1 MKGRSTFFVIIALA
15 VAAGLSLISYFGF
28 GPNHTLGVASI
39 RQGLDLQGGV
49 SIVYRAQNHTPTASE
64 MTAAIALIRGRL
76 DDKNYTEATVG
87 QQGADQIRV
96 DIPGVADAESAV
108 KELGATALLTFKNE
122 AGDTL
127 LTGADV
133 ADAQRQI
140 SNQQGSAGQYVVSLK
155 FNAAGATKFEQA
167 TTANVGKTMSI
178 FLDDKM
184 ISSPRVNSAISGGNA
199 VIEGSFDSASAEALA
214 RTIREGSLPFSLEV
228 LSVNN
233 VGAQLG
239 ANALSMGIL
248 AGLIG
253 TGLVLLFMLF
263 VYRVSG
269 LAADIALVIYVGI
282 VLILLS
288 LIRVTLTLPGIAG
301 IILSV
306 GMAVDANV
314 IIFERMR
321 DELSNGKNVR
331 AATLAGFKRAF
342 PPIFDSHVTTIIAAG
357 VLYLRGTGPIKGFA
371 QTLAVGIVISLFTAL
386 TVTRFIILNL
396 EGAGLNV
403 PKLFVPV
410 KKEASA

>member
-1 MKGRSTFFVIIALA
+1 VKGRSTFFVIIALA
-15 VAAGLSLISYFGF
+15 AAAGLSLLAFFGV
-28 GPNHTLGVASI
+28 GSNHLFGVASI

-49 SIVYRAQNHTPTASE
+49 SIVYRAKDYSPTLSE
-64 MTAAIALIRGRL
+64 MNAAISLIRGRL
-76 DDKNYTEATVG
+76 DNQNYTEAEVG
-87 QQGADQIRV
+87 QQGADQLRV
-96 DIPGVADAESAV
+96 DIPGVADPEKAV
-108 KELGATALLTFKNE
+108 TELGATALLTFKDE
-122 AGDTL
+122 AGNVL
-127 LTGADV
+127 LTGGDI
-133 ADAQRQI
+133 ADARRQI
-140 SNQQGSAGQYVVSLK
+140 VPAGQ
-155 FNAAGATKFEQA
+155 GATGTYEVALSFNSEGTKKFADA
-167 TTANVGKTMSI
+167 TAANVGKTLSI
-178 FLDDKM
+178 FLDDKF
-184 ISSPRVNSAISGGNA
+184 IDGPRVNQAITAGNA
-199 VIEGSFDSASAEALA
+199 VITGGFDAAAAETLA

-248 AGLIG
+248 AGVIG
-253 TGLVLLFMLF
+253 TSLVLLFMLL

-301 IILSV
+301 IILSI

-321 DELSNGKNVR
+321 EEIHAGKTIR
-331 AATLAGFKRAF
+331 AATDAGFKRAF
-342 PPIFDSHVTTIIAAG
+342 PAIFDSHVTTFIAAA
-357 VLYLRGTGPIKGFA
+357 VLYWMGTGPVKGFA

-396 EGAGLNV
+396 EGAGLNI
-403 PKLFVPV
+403 PKMFVPI
-410 KKEASA
+410 KKEA